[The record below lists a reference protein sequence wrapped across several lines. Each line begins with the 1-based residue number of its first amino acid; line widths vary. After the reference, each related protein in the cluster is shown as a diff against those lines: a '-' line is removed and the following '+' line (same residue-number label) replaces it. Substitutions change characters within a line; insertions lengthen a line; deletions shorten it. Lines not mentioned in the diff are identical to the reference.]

1 MKRHIFIKH
10 VSSFIF
16 CSTVLFLAF
25 VLLLSIFNFR
35 LSVSFAEIMSSGSY
49 KIQSDSVNFAGN
61 RSTST
66 TYSMEDTVGEI
77 ATGDSESTLFK
88 IKAGYQQM
96 QETYLAMTAAGDVS
110 MSPSIGGIS
119 GGTSNGSTNFTVT
132 TDNAAGYSVTI
143 KASSTPAL
151 QSPLDSFT
159 DYSATAASPDFNFSV
174 PATASNFAF
183 TPEGT
188 DIAGTFK
195 DNGGA
200 CAVGSS
206 DTADKCWAGLSTSQQ
221 TIVTRTSSNQ
231 PGGTLTTIKFK
242 AESGSSHVQVNGTYT
257 ATTTITAFSL

>member
-1 MKRHIFIKH
+1 MYLLIAILLYS
-10 VSSFIF
+10 VN
-16 CSTVLFLAF
+16 TV
-25 VLLLSIFNFR
+25 
-35 LSVSFAEIMSSGSY
+35 FAQTMSSGIY
-49 KIQSDSVNFAGN
+49 KIQSDSVNFSGN

-66 TYSMEDTVGEI
+66 TYIMEDTVGEV
-77 ATGDSESTLFK
+77 ATGESASTLFK

-96 QETYLAMTAAGDVS
+96 QGSIISITAAGDVT
-110 MSPSIGGIS
+110 MSPSIGGVT

-151 QSPLDSFT
+151 QSPLDSFA
-159 DYSATAASPDFNFSV
+159 DYGATAVSPDFNFSV

-188 DIAGTFK
+188 DIAGSFK

-221 TIVTRTSSNQ
+221 TIVNRTSSNQ
-231 PGGTLTTIKFK
+231 PAGTLTTIKFR
-242 AESGSSHVQVNGTYT
+242 AESGSSHVQVNGTYV